1 MVNDIIQCNKDLGQ
15 IDPIAESIGQ
25 ILKVRL
31 TSGASFAA
39 KLIGVRGASLLFERR
54 DGLRTLVHRDTI
66 AIATEVV
73 PRGKP

>member
-1 MVNDIIQCNKDLGQ
+1 MINETLQCNKDLGHT
-15 IDPIAESIGQ
+15 DPITESIGQ
-25 ILKVRL
+25 ILKVSL

-66 AIATEVV
+66 AFATEVV
-73 PRGKP
+73 PRGRP